1 MPIWD
6 TSAGTGL
13 SLPLASSNG
22 FSANREMDNNNI
34 PEKRKKRRQKNR
46 RQHLPS
52 IYWAYLTLMI
62 ATLALFS
69 VYALFCDDI
78 AFTFTLNK
86 MDIERYADS
95 TAVNQPGVGDTVAVG
110 ANLGTPNAA
119 RKVVAAADTLPI
131 RKNYLYSH
139 MAAIDT
145 SDSSGV
151 RFLLIGDSMNEFLR
165 LRLNDYCL
173 ANGHKMDCVIWYG
186 ATTKQYGTCDTI
198 AYFIRKFHPTYV
210 LLTIGSNELFIRDI
224 VKHRTPYVQHIIEQ
238 LGNVPYV
245 WIGPPNWKDDTGIN
259 DLIVS
264 HVGTSRYFE
273 SKRLTFK
280 RCKDG
285 AHPVKSS
292 ALKWMDT
299 IATYIATEAR
309 VPVTMND
316 PDTFY
321 NKVPHTTIL
330 EMVKE

>member
-1 MPIWD
+1 
-6 TSAGTGL
+6 
-13 SLPLASSNG
+13 
-22 FSANREMDNNNI
+22 MDNSNI
-34 PEKRKKRRQKNR
+34 PEKRRKPRQKNK
-46 RQHLPS
+46 RQHLPA
-52 IYWAYLTLMI
+52 IYWAYLALML
-62 ATLALFS
+62 ATLVLFS
-69 VYALFCDDI
+69 VYALFCDDLT
-78 AFTFTLNK
+78 FSFTLNK
-86 MDIERYADS
+86 MDIEQYADS
-95 TAVNQPGVGDTVAVG
+95 TSVSQPAAVADTVVAD
-110 ANLGTPNAA
+110 ADLDASDDITSF
-119 RKVVAAADTLPI
+119 VAAADTLPI
-131 RKNYLYSH
+131 QKNYLYSH
-139 MAAIDT
+139 MADIDT
-145 SDSSGV
+145 ADSSGV

-165 LRLNDYCL
+165 LRLNDYCI

-264 HVGTSRYFE
+264 HVGPSRYFE

-321 NKVPHTTIL
+321 NKIPHTTIL